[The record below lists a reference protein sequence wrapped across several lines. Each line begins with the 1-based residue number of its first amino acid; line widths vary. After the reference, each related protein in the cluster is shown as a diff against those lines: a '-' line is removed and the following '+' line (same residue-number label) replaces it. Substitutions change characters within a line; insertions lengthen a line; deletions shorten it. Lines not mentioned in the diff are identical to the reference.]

1 MRRLISTALAPTGPK
16 AGRSCA
22 RSPLLMTALL
32 SLFIAL
38 SSLCSGAGEAAVSP
52 WALSTIS
59 YSNSLSLTSFDQSEE
74 LTYNPQYTMQLQL
87 NPTYRFGQ
95 VGLLSANLSLLQE
108 LTNSDVT
115 TRQRELQATD
125 ATVAFRSRPWVFGA
139 SGLSAVGGLSAAL
152 PTSPWS
158 QAQTMIAAFAAN
170 GSLRWA
176 PGSWLFLGYQLNLQR
191 RLYRYTTGALKSPR
205 VSECAFS
212 AAGCAAF
219 LNSGVRN
226 PAWVSTHALF
236 AASNPLPWLSCSAS
250 VAWITSHLYPT
261 AETEEVRFTAQAP
274 SDERGFTS
282 YGLEVAAQ
290 PHSTF
295 EIALQANTFNP
306 QLRPGG
312 GYYAP
317 FFNRFTA
324 LALQLRY
331 RPANTLSRTE
341 ALQQN

>member
-1 MRRLISTALAPTGPK
+1 MRRLISIGQLFSSSTDGHHSVLRIYLAASLLTLFNLYSRPGSA
-16 AGRSCA
+16 AG
-22 RSPLLMTALL
+22 
-32 SLFIAL
+32 
-38 SSLCSGAGEAAVSP
+38 SP

-59 YSNSLSLTSFDQSEE
+59 YSNSLSLTSLDQSEE

-95 VGLLSANLSLLQE
+95 IGLLSVNLSLLQE

-115 TRQRELQATD
+115 TRRRELQATD
-125 ATVAFRSRPWVFGA
+125 TTVAFRSRPWAFGA
-139 SGLSAVGGLSAAL
+139 SGLSAVAGLSAAL

-158 QAQTMIAAFAAN
+158 QAQTMIAAFAGNA
-170 GSLRWA
+170 SLRWA
-176 PGSWLFLGYQLNLQR
+176 PGSWLFLGYQFNLQR
-191 RLYRYTTGALKSPR
+191 RLYRYTTGAIESPR

-212 AAGCAAF
+212 EEGCAAF
-219 LNSGVRN
+219 LSSGVRN
-226 PAWVSTHALF
+226 PAWVSTHVLF
-236 AASNPLPWLSCSAS
+236 AASNPLPWLSLGAS

-261 AETEEVRFTAQAP
+261 AESEEVSFTPQES

-295 EIALQANTFNP
+295 EVAIQANTFNP

-312 GYYAP
+312 GYYPP

-324 LALQLRY
+324 FALQLRY